1 MDISTDE
8 QIAARILQK
17 LHRRGNWGASHT
29 SFENVK
35 KGFTQRDVGK
45 RGAKRVDKIAM
56 DLIKKGLV
64 VSKPTGY
71 GLEVSLNPGMR
82 ENILKYVE
90 WHSASRTPPCH
101 ASSPRTAVSAASQ
114 RSAWSR
120 TSRWV
125 VFPARGVS
133 RPGRRARTTIH
144 TLEIETCP
152 DVPPELVSQYAKRH
166 EKCGTIKV

>member
-90 WHSASRTPPCH
+90 
-101 ASSPRTAVSAASQ
+101 
-114 RSAWSR
+114 
-120 TSRWV
+120 
-125 VFPARGVS
+125 
-133 RPGRRARTTIH
+133 
-144 TLEIETCP
+144 
-152 DVPPELVSQYAKRH
+152 
-166 EKCGTIKV
+166 

>member
-1 MDISTDE
+1 MDILTDE

-29 SFENVK
+29 PFENVK

-90 WHSASRTPPCH
+90 
-101 ASSPRTAVSAASQ
+101 
-114 RSAWSR
+114 
-120 TSRWV
+120 
-125 VFPARGVS
+125 
-133 RPGRRARTTIH
+133 
-144 TLEIETCP
+144 
-152 DVPPELVSQYAKRH
+152 
-166 EKCGTIKV
+166 

>member
-1 MDISTDE
+1 MDILTDE

-29 SFENVK
+29 SFENIK
-35 KGFTQRDVGK
+35 KGFTQRDVGR

-90 WHSASRTPPCH
+90 
-101 ASSPRTAVSAASQ
+101 
-114 RSAWSR
+114 
-120 TSRWV
+120 
-125 VFPARGVS
+125 
-133 RPGRRARTTIH
+133 
-144 TLEIETCP
+144 
-152 DVPPELVSQYAKRH
+152 
-166 EKCGTIKV
+166 

>member
-1 MDISTDE
+1 MDILTDE

-17 LHRRGNWGASHT
+17 LHRRGNWGVSHT

-82 ENILKYVE
+82 ENILKYVY
-90 WHSASRTPPCH
+90 
-101 ASSPRTAVSAASQ
+101 
-114 RSAWSR
+114 
-120 TSRWV
+120 
-125 VFPARGVS
+125 
-133 RPGRRARTTIH
+133 RRA
-144 TLEIETCP
+144 
-152 DVPPELVSQYAKRH
+152 
-166 EKCGTIKV
+166 KVRAARLAGPN